1 MFWPGLVAP
10 VPSREKISAIGETS
24 SMLSLLK
31 KTTYST
37 ALVRTS
43 LVALLLAMAHPC
55 LAYTLTCDV
64 QGKFPEMDKIVLD
77 PATVTI
83 DISSIGNHLYI
94 KMEGPKLYNMFAN
107 TIISPEYEGQDLTS
121 DTSIWVKRK
130 NIQTKEETEI
140 KIMRQPVF
148 LKAMKDV
155 KRYGK
160 DMKLLISGPCQL
172 PKN

>member
-1 MFWPGLVAP
+1 MG
-10 VPSREKISAIGETS
+10 GETPS
-24 SMLSLLK
+24 VRRWRNLKDLSMLLLQK
-31 KTTYST
+31 KLSVQFATLR
-37 ALVRTS
+37 AGLMV
-43 LVALLLAMAHPC
+43 LLLGTMGSGW
-55 LAYTLTCDV
+55 AYTLTCDV
-64 QGKFPEMDKIVLD
+64 QGKFPDMDKITLD

-107 TIISPEYEGQDLTS
+107 TIISPEFEGVDLTS

-148 LKAMKDV
+148 VKAMKDV

-160 DMKLLISGPCQL
+160 DLKLLVSGPCQL

>member
-1 MFWPGLVAP
+1 
-10 VPSREKISAIGETS
+10 
-24 SMLSLLK
+24 MLSLLK
-31 KTTYST
+31 KH
-37 ALVRTS
+37 TS
-43 LVALLLAMAHPC
+43 PMAMARAGLLALLWGAMSTSW
-55 LAYTLTCDV
+55 AYTLTCDV

-107 TIISPEYEGQDLTS
+107 TIISPEFEGMDLTS

-140 KIMRQPVF
+140 KIMRQPVY

-160 DMKLLISGPCQL
+160 DLKLLVSGPCQL

>member
-1 MFWPGLVAP
+1 MQ
-10 VPSREKISAIGETS
+10 
-24 SMLSLLK
+24 SLLK
-31 KTTYST
+31 KHPSPL
-37 ALVRTS
+37 AIARAGL
-43 LVALLLAMAHPC
+43 LALLWGAMAPAW
-55 LAYTLTCDV
+55 AYTLTCDV

-83 DISSIGNHLYI
+83 DITSIGNHLYI

-107 TIISPEYEGQDLTS
+107 TIISPEFEGQDLTS
-121 DTSIWVKRK
+121 DTSIWVRRQ
-130 NIQTKEETEI
+130 NVQTKEETEI
-140 KIMRQPVF
+140 KIMRQPVY

-160 DMKLLISGPCQL
+160 DLKLLVTGPCQL